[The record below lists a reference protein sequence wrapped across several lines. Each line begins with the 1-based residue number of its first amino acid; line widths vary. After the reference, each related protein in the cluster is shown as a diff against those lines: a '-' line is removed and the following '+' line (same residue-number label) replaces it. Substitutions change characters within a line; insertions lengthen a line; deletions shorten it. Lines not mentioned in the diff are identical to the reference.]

1 MENKQIIEGVE
12 SKVNFCIQLTI
23 DKKFTSREE
32 MHAWVRGETEKLEF
46 IVIVAKSDNT
56 GNNRKV
62 FVAMG

>member
-12 SKVNFCIQLTI
+12 SKVDFCIQLTI
-23 DKKFTSREE
+23 DNKFTSREE
-32 MHAWVRGETEKLEF
+32 MHAWVHGETEKLEF